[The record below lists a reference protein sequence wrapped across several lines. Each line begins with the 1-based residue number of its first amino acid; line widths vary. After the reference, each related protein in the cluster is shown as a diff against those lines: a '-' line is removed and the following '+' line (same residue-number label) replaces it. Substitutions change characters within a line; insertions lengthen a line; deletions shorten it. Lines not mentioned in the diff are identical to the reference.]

1 MISIL
6 CDAYHFEEQEV
17 DEFFDKEYTMDI
29 KGQIEQILDEV
40 RKSNIPT
47 ESASTYITSILD
59 YAKYDNFDYVKV
71 QCAEVL
77 KSMFTSFSKYMSIPV
92 DEDYV
97 VQQLNEFDKYTARY
111 NRLKRSLQGAQTAAE
126 RTEVIW
132 MNMFDFFMYL
142 TVSNPYVK
150 VLRIEDSTAN
160 S

>member
-1 MISIL
+1 
-6 CDAYHFEEQEV
+6 
-17 DEFFDKEYTMDI
+17 MDI

-77 KSMFTSFSKYMSIPV
+77 KSMFTSFSKYTSIPIN
-92 DEDYV
+92 EDYA

-142 TVSNPYVK
+142 MVSNFYEK
-150 VLRIEDSTAN
+150 VPRKEDSFNN
-160 S
+160 SQSTYEIS

>member
-1 MISIL
+1 
-6 CDAYHFEEQEV
+6 
-17 DEFFDKEYTMDI
+17 MDI
-29 KGQIEQILDEV
+29 KYQIEQILDEV
-40 RKSNIPT
+40 RKSGIPS

-77 KSMFTSFSKYMSIPV
+77 KSMFTSFSKYTSIPV

-97 VQQLNEFDKYTARY
+97 VQQLSEFDKYTARY

-142 TVSNPYVK
+142 LVSNPHVR
-150 VLRIEDSTAN
+150 VLKEEGESTPN